1 MASHRYRA
9 TVQWERNGQDFLDN
23 QYRRDHR
30 WVFDAGIEVPAS
42 CSPLVVPP
50 PQSNENAVDP
60 EEALVAS
67 AASCHML
74 WFLSLA
80 AREGFVV
87 ERYVDQAVG
96 LLEKDAQ
103 GKMAITVITLRPL
116 VGFAGRSKPS
126 AQELADLHQRS
137 HDQCF
142 IANSL
147 KSEIRVEG
155 R

>member
-1 MASHRYRA
+1 MTHRYQA
-9 TVQWERNGQDFLDN
+9 TVQWERNGQDFLD
-23 QYRRDHR
+23 QKYRRDHR
-30 WVFDAGIEVPAS
+30 WVFDGGIEVAAS
-42 CSPLVVPP
+42 SSPLVVPL

-80 AREGFVV
+80 AREGIVV

-96 LLEKDAQ
+96 LLEKDMH

-116 VGFAGRSKPS
+116 IEFAGESKPE
-126 AQELADLHQRS
+126 AEDLAELHQRS

-147 KSEIRVEG
+147 KTEIRVEG
-155 R
+155 C